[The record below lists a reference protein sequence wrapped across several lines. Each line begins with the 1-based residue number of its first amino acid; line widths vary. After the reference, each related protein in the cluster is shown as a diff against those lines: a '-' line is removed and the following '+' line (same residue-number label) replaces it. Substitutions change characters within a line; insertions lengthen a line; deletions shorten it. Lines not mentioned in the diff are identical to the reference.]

1 MVCKVNTVVY
11 GQHYGVWIWKER
23 ERKSRR
29 SVNRTVLV
37 DYSGVIGEQCYTCI
51 VHVG

>member
-1 MVCKVNTVVY
+1 MVCKVNTVEDA
-11 GQHYGVWIWKER
+11 QHYGVWIR